1 MKINVND
8 LKPGMVIDYN
18 GQNFKIV
25 STEHMKMGRQSGFLQ
40 AKMKNLNSGSTIS
53 KRFNGGEKVEKCH
66 YQEVH
71 SNLSYKDGDML
82 VVLDEE
88 TWEEERIHSENAQG
102 LEWLIEGEKV
112 ILIKLDG
119 KIISISPPNHV
130 IRNVLE
136 APPAVKG
143 NTATGATKEILLEGN
158 IKVQAPLFV
167 NAGDKIKVD
176 TEKYSYIERA

>member
-8 LKPGMVIDYN
+8 LKPGMVIDYK
-18 GQNFKIV
+18 GQNLKII

-40 AKMKNLNSGSTIS
+40 AKMKNLSSGATIS

-66 YQEVH
+66 YQEVQ

-88 TWEEERIHSENAQG
+88 TWEEERVHSENAQG
-102 LEWLIEGEKV
+102 LDWLLEGEKV

-119 KIISISPPNHV
+119 KIISISPPAHV
-130 IRNVLE
+130 VRKVIE

-143 NTATGATKEILLEGN
+143 NTATGATKEIFLEGN
-158 IKVQAPLFV
+158 VKVQAPLFV